1 MEQQTMT
8 KTSSGTSLAFKGVSM
23 LLFSAIW
30 LLWVIISIPFLLH
43 ITTQW
48 RNDLLL
54 YINKRNIAQ
63 NENFFFSFFPFFVFL
78 VSSYGIH
85 SSGFFTFQ
93 NYFKCSMSTQWSIM
107 SSLATSCVAIRR
119 SVCMIALTGPCQ
131 LLMPRHLTPQLQSS
145 HLCKPF

>member
-54 YINKRNIAQ
+54 YINKRKYSSKW
-63 NENFFFSFFPFFVFL
+63 EFFSSLFSLFFVFL

-107 SSLATSCVAIRR
+107 SSCVAIRR
-119 SVCMIALTGPCQ
+119 SVCVIALTGPCQ
-131 LLMPRHLTPQLQSS
+131 LLMPRHFTPQLQSS